1 MPGDKG
7 KHEPAPTTPG
17 TIEEMLVM
25 TQLWI
30 NLDEVDIWF
39 HCHNPFCD
47 VCMYFSQ
54 NRVTEVKLDINLGYT
69 NFKKIE
75 MTQAFFLY
83 NKCLST
89 L

>member
-7 KHEPAPTTPG
+7 KHEPAPTPG

-39 HCHNPFCD
+39 HCRNPFCD
-47 VCMYFSQ
+47 VCMYFSEWCMYVLLTE
-54 NRVTEVKLDINLGYT
+54 RVTKVKLDINLGST
-69 NFKKIE
+69 NFLK
-75 MTQAFFLY
+75 
-83 NKCLST
+83 
-89 L
+89 